1 MSTYITP
8 MEAKRNDD
16 IIKVAIVDDDED
28 IRNGLRWMLE
38 YSEGYSCTG
47 VYKSCADARE
57 HIGANLPDVVLMDI
71 GLPEQNGIECV
82 RILKAMYPDIQ
93 IVMQTV
99 YSDDEKIF
107 ESLRAG
113 AVGYILKKSQTVK
126 VLQAISDAH
135 AGGAPMSGEI
145 ARRVLNFFSQPQP
158 VDEIG
163 TLSDREIE
171 VLEALVEGHS
181 YKAIA
186 EKLFVSVHTVR
197 FHLHNIYEKL
207 HVTSRAEAVAKVML
221 RRGSSPSLG
230 G

>member
-1 MSTYITP
+1 MDIYITA
-8 MEAKRNDD
+8 METKRNDE
-16 IIKVAIVDDDED
+16 IIRVAIVDDDED

-38 YSEGYSCTG
+38 FSEGYACTG
-47 VYKSCADARE
+47 VYKNCADAME
-57 HIGANLPDVVLMDI
+57 HIDEQLPDVVLMDI
-71 GLPEQNGIECV
+71 GLPGKNGIECV
-82 RILKAMYPDIQ
+82 RAMKASYPEVQ

-99 YSDDEKIF
+99 YSEDEKIF

-113 AVGYILKKSQTVK
+113 AVGYILKKSQSVK

-145 ARRVLNFFSQPQP
+145 ARRVLLFFQQPQP
-158 VDEIG
+158 ADE
-163 TLSDREIE
+163 TAELSDREIE
-171 VLEALVEGHS
+171 VLEALIEGHS

-207 HVTSRAEAVAKVML
+207 HVTSRAEAVAKVMRQ
-221 RRGSSPSLG
+221 RRG
-230 G
+230 